1 MAKTRARRGRGEGS
15 VSFHTPSGLWR
26 ARTPAPGR
34 KTFYGKTKAEAL
46 AKLRGHKPAA
56 VEPSRMT
63 LEEFLRSWL
72 DGAAKLTVGT
82 AALKRYRH
90 CVELRIVPAIGSVP
104 LAKLTAWH
112 VQELYKRMS
121 DEGVSPRC
129 QQMTANVLIPALRHA
144 VALKLMIH
152 NPALD
157 VPRPRC
163 PKKEMKVWNAEQA
176 KAFLAA
182 ARSDRL
188 HALYVLA
195 LSTGMREGEL
205 FGLQWGD
212 VDLAAGY
219 LTVQRTL
226 EELSGKLTLK
236 EPKTAAARR
245 RIDLPRVAVD
255 AMIAHRA
262 AMLREGNAAAP
273 AVFCDR
279 RGGFLRQGNV
289 ARRSFVPL
297 SDAAGLP
304 RIRFHDLRHT
314 AATLML
320 AAGVPA
326 KVVSERLGHASV
338 EITLS
343 VYAHILPTMQAAA
356 VRAIDAALA

>member
-1 MAKTRARRGRGEGS
+1 MAKTRTRRGRGEGS
-15 VSFHTPSGLWR
+15 VSFHAPSGLWR

-46 AKLRGHKPAA
+46 AKLRGHKPGD
-56 VEPSRMT
+56 VEPSKMT
-63 LEEFLRSWL
+63 LAEFLPSWL

-90 CVELRIVPAIGSVP
+90 CVELRIVPAIGNVP

-112 VQELYKRMS
+112 VQDLYKRMA

-144 VALKLMIH
+144 VALKLIIH

-157 VPRPRC
+157 VARPRC
-163 PKKEMKVWNAEQA
+163 PKTEMKVWNAEQA

-182 ARSDRL
+182 AKADRL

-195 LSTGMREGEL
+195 LSTGMRKGEL
-205 FGLQWGD
+205 LGLQWAD
-212 VDLAAGY
+212 IDLAGRF

-226 EELSGKLTLK
+226 EELSSKFTLK

-245 RIDLPRVAVD
+245 RIDLPQVAVD
-255 AMIAHRA
+255 ALVAHRA

-273 AVFCDR
+273 AVFVNR
-279 RGGFLRQGNV
+279 KGGFIHGNNLDKD
-289 ARRSFVPL
+289 SFKPL
-297 SDAAGLP
+297 CREAKLP
-304 RIRFHDLRHT
+304 ELRFHDLRHT

-326 KVVSERLGHASV
+326 KVVSERLGHASI

-343 VYAHILPTMQAAA
+343 IYAHILPTMQAAA
-356 VRAIDAALA
+356 VRAIEAVLA